1 MFSRNNCF
9 QYLPGCQ
16 LTFFFPVR
24 FTAGAVV
31 VVVGEVA
38 AAAVVHHVTLPETTT
53 GAMTVA
59 MTETTI
65 VMMTASTDHT
75 GDPSPSQNR
84 GY

>member
-1 MFSRNNCF
+1 M
-9 QYLPGCQ
+9 
-16 LTFFFPVR
+16 
-24 FTAGAVV
+24 AVA
-31 VVVGEVA
+31 VGEAAVA
-38 AAAVVHHVTLPETTT
+38 VVVHHVTLPETTT

-75 GDPSPSQNR
+75 GDPSPPQNR